1 MYMCWLKIQVNE
13 LRSIMGFDGD
23 GGQGTEKEYVKG
35 ERYKNYFGFKST
47 SLNIFK
53 MQTMYLSKIH
63 N

>member
-23 GGQGTEKEYVKG
+23 GGKGTEKEYDKG

-53 MQTMYLSKIH
+53 IQTMYLSKIH